1 MISNPWHSR
10 VPGLDCLLASNRL
23 ISEHPSM
30 IDCPSSTTKTTHEP
44 TARVSL
50 SVLAVCSTSQL
61 PSPPRIPVMQF
72 LSKDT
77 EEPEDDQ
84 QRERDSQQPENERFS
99 HGWPLLSCLWLTTRI
114 LSMRLRAQLFQ
125 EAG

>member
-1 MISNPWHSR
+1 MPRDQNDFDPLIHWRPAVNLIAHCTRVAHCSR
-10 VPGLDCLLASNRL
+10 HMLDERAS
-23 ISEHPSM
+23 
-30 IDCPSSTTKTTHEP
+30 
-44 TARVSL
+44 VSI
-50 SVLAVCSTSQL
+50 V
-61 PSPPRIPVMQF
+61 PRIPVMQF

-84 QRERDSQQPENERFS
+84 QRERDSQQPKNERFS
-99 HGWPLLSCLWLTTRI
+99 HGWPLLSRLWLTTRI